1 MDLLDETHFIITNQG
16 DAMEK
21 ITHCRRGALTPVPQA
36 DREKCYRRVRK
47 FDDTF
52 TREDLEGDNVFYV
65 EGDKGMYL
73 VVSQLGAS
81 LRLDPAGEDEWQEEL
96 EFYRRTDGCVAF
108 TSQNR

>member
-1 MDLLDETHFIITNQG
+1 MET
-16 DAMEK
+16 
-21 ITHCRRGALTPVPQA
+21 ITHCHRGALTPVPQA

-65 EGDKGMYL
+65 EGDKGMY
-73 VVSQLGAS
+73 SCTKQLGATT
-81 LRLDPAGEDEWQEEL
+81 RLDPAGEDEWQEEL